1 MDVTQRLLSGHRA
14 FYDLVWRG
22 DADAAGAGQDGPVF
36 FAHSRALL
44 EGDYRPCFYC
54 GARRHPASDCPS
66 KHLLYRTRGL
76 AGLGRLSIGEI
87 NERFAQYLDSAE
99 GERLSVPADADIDM
113 VDPVDL
119 VPLAFYELRKA
130 FQIRFMNVIW
140 SASPRD
146 EWYKVREVG
155 RETSAK
161 GGVLWIARD
170 CIRVSD
176 LNEAE
181 KLLMRYG
188 RQNRDD
194 YRAACG
200 LAFIK
205 MEREEYRDACDLFHE
220 ALEQAVSPAQ
230 KTYLHL
236 LMSRIW
242 ELLEKRDKS
251 LEALK
256 EAIRIEPYCL
266 EAKFEDAARHFQLGR
281 QTDGLN
287 RLIKLLKLSHEFYLP
302 ALISP
307 ELAEFRPAIAS
318 ELDKLRVEVLIG
330 AREAA
335 READAAV
342 AGLTRFLGTG
352 DEGAAEVLSI
362 QEHLHGLLAKPEAFL
377 LCREAMYTAQRIVG
391 DCRAIEIER
400 AGDVRK
406 VVKELSERAGAM
418 VRGVS
423 AAARMGLQ
431 VRPIQERLK
440 GVEGDLSRREPFA
453 RCLEQCVQLSRE
465 AGRGRRS
472 GETMEGASRAITR
485 LRYVSYG
492 PLFCPFCDRYNRPG
506 ALPRCP
512 SLP

>member
-113 VDPVDL
+113 VDPVYL

-318 ELDKLRVEVLIG
+318 ELDKLRVEGPDRGAGGGKRGGRRRSRAYAVSRDRRRGSGGGIVDTGAPSRAAGQAGGVPFMSRGNVHGAAHRGRLPCNRDG
-330 AREAA
+330 AR
-335 READAAV
+335 R
-342 AGLTRFLGTG
+342 RR
-352 DEGAAEVLSI
+352 
-362 QEHLHGLLAKPEAFL
+362 PE
-377 LCREAMYTAQRIVG
+377 
-391 DCRAIEIER
+391 
-400 AGDVRK
+400 
-406 VVKELSERAGAM
+406 
-418 VRGVS
+418 
-423 AAARMGLQ
+423 
-431 VRPIQERLK
+431 
-440 GVEGDLSRREPFA
+440 SR
-453 RCLEQCVQLSRE
+453 
-465 AGRGRRS
+465 
-472 GETMEGASRAITR
+472 
-485 LRYVSYG
+485 
-492 PLFCPFCDRYNRPG
+492 
-506 ALPRCP
+506 
-512 SLP
+512 

>member
-1 MDVTQRLLSGHRA
+1 
-14 FYDLVWRG
+14 
-22 DADAAGAGQDGPVF
+22 
-36 FAHSRALL
+36 
-44 EGDYRPCFYC
+44 
-54 GARRHPASDCPS
+54 
-66 KHLLYRTRGL
+66 
-76 AGLGRLSIGEI
+76 
-87 NERFAQYLDSAE
+87 
-99 GERLSVPADADIDM
+99 
-113 VDPVDL
+113 
-119 VPLAFYELRKA
+119 
-130 FQIRFMNVIW
+130 MNVIW

-205 MEREEYRDACDLFHE
+205 MEREEYRDAHDLFRE
-220 ALEQAVSPAQ
+220 ALDQAASPVQ

-281 QTDGLN
+281 QTEGLN

-335 READAAV
+335 KEADAAV

-391 DCRAIEIER
+391 DCRAIEMER
-400 AGDVRK
+400 TGDVRK
-406 VVKELSERAGAM
+406 VIKELSERAGAM

-431 VRPIQERLK
+431 VRPILERLK

-465 AGRGRRS
+465 LDGAEEVARRWKERVELLRACGTFLTDLCFVLFVTVITGLVLFPGVLHCLDALNS
-472 GETMEGASRAITR
+472 GWGLSSVELWPVQKSVLIIGAVLAVGLAIGHAFMGR
-485 LRYVSYG
+485 LR
-492 PLFCPFCDRYNRPG
+492 
-506 ALPRCP
+506 A
-512 SLP
+512 